1 MPKNV
6 TFPKCIGY
14 TWNKDFDQYL
24 LEILAK
30 NDSCSI
36 NEVKEKLIKYEEMF
50 NSLCMQWRDSNFTDY
65 SVYDN
70 IDYKYTTIP
79 SFYMETRPT
88 LGQLQTKFRDNN
100 IDLSTSSS
108 VLDFGCA
115 IG

>member
-36 NEVKEKLIKYEEMF
+36 NEVKEFKHSRCL
-50 NSLCMQWRDSNFTDY
+50 L
-65 SVYDN
+65 
-70 IDYKYTTIP
+70 
-79 SFYMETRPT
+79 
-88 LGQLQTKFRDNN
+88 
-100 IDLSTSSS
+100 
-108 VLDFGCA
+108 
-115 IG
+115 